1 MEISQ
6 KGLLALGFGPHV
18 QVWKDALTV
27 KQNAPYMTHRLP
39 GKTVSVRPRGARRF
53 SAPRRH
59 CWRTRQSQ
67 RTCQRVLHVS
77 IACLGCSWPS
87 RHRWRLTACV
97 CVRMRAR

>member
-53 SAPRRH
+53 FPRRA
-59 CWRTRQSQ
+59 
-67 RTCQRVLHVS
+67 VLLEYSPPSARCRHVLRVS
-77 IACLGCSWPS
+77 IACPGRSWPS
-87 RHRWRLTACV
+87 HHRLKPRLH
-97 CVRMRAR
+97 